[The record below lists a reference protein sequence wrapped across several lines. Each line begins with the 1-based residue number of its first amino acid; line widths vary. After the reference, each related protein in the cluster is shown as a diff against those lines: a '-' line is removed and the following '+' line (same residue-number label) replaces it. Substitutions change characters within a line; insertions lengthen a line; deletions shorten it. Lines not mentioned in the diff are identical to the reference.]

1 MALVLSIFLCL
12 TTGYLVVAVGW
23 ARRASRPT
31 DFFLRASLSAGYGL
45 GVSSIAYF
53 IARAGEFSLLTLDL
67 FALALPLFLLSWRR
81 KPVIFAGDVAT
92 SQTSL
97 LWPLWLRRTVAA
109 SFVLALCAAIYSAI
123 RLAIS
128 HPHGDGW
135 DAFAIWNLHARF
147 LFRGGAQWRDGFSAL
162 IPWSHPDYPL
172 LLPAAI
178 AHFWTFLGHE
188 DMAVPALIG
197 LAFTF
202 STIGLLVSS
211 LALLRGS
218 TVAMLGGLTLL
229 STPFFVEQG
238 AAQYADVPASFFV
251 LATIVLLALYDRPAH
266 GSTGRGFL
274 VLAGLGAGFA
284 AWTKNEG
291 LLFVLSILAAR
302 LLERIVQKNHSHLS
316 RRRNAGLLIL
326 ISFVPALLLI
336 AWFKHSVAPASELFS
351 NPGALH
357 KLLVPSRYGAILQ
370 WYGKAFLRF
379 GEWTF
384 IPGTLLLVGFYLAA
398 NRRTGAHHAPGTRAS
413 AIAVGLTL
421 AGYFVIYLITPY
433 DLYWHLRFSLN
444 RLFLQLW
451 PSVIFLFFLA
461 FAPPQK
467 RASL

>member
-1 MALVLSIFLCL
+1 M
-12 TTGYLVVAVGW
+12 
-23 ARRASRPT
+23 
-31 DFFLRASLSAGYGL
+31 
-45 GVSSIAYF
+45 
-53 IARAGEFSLLTLDL
+53 
-67 FALALPLFLLSWRR
+67 
-81 KPVIFAGDVAT
+81 
-92 SQTSL
+92 
-97 LWPLWLRRTVAA
+97 
-109 SFVLALCAAIYSAI
+109 
-123 RLAIS
+123 
-128 HPHGDGW
+128 
-135 DAFAIWNLHARF
+135 
-147 LFRGGAQWRDGFSAL
+147 
-162 IPWSHPDYPL
+162 
-172 LLPAAI
+172 
-178 AHFWTFLGHE
+178 
-188 DMAVPALIG
+188 
-197 LAFTF
+197 
-202 STIGLLVSS
+202 
-211 LALLRGS
+211 
-218 TVAMLGGLTLL
+218 
-229 STPFFVEQG
+229 
-238 AAQYADVPASFFV
+238 
-251 LATIVLLALYDRPAH
+251 
-266 GSTGRGFL
+266 
-274 VLAGLGAGFA
+274 
-284 AWTKNEG
+284 
-291 LLFVLSILAAR
+291 LSILAAR